1 MCSTTNSG
9 GILLFANI
17 RSQLA
22 LKTGRLVGVVAG
34 SLSCLLWI
42 AALWDPASPFSFSP
56 ASMLV
61 VFLMILIGV
70 LTVIASIKGNSTMLL
85 VLFFVSF
92 LPIGLYVIAVP
103 HWIRWVGI
111 TNTGFLLAGLLLRVG
126 ITRNP
131 GQV

>member
-1 MCSTTNSG
+1 
-9 GILLFANI
+9 
-17 RSQLA
+17 
-22 LKTGRLVGVVAG
+22 
-34 SLSCLLWI
+34 
-42 AALWDPASPFSFSP
+42 
-56 ASMLV
+56 MLV

-85 VLFFVSF
+85 VLFFVAF

>member
-1 MCSTTNSG
+1 M
-9 GILLFANI
+9 FANT

-22 LKTGRLVGVVAG
+22 LKTGRLIGVVAG

-42 AALWDPASPFSFSP
+42 AALWDPSSPFSFSP

-126 ITRNP
+126 TARNP